1 MRRVQILSLSTVAIV
16 GLLFSTNASAAA
28 PTDMSGFV
36 PDFTQEI
43 PFLAEGASTTVG
55 GVEVTATINTGI
67 VGDGP
72 YTYLHQSIPRV
83 HTLLTFDKP
92 IPGFRAQIRLNDD
105 CPDEPTAPP
114 DCFEDYHIVG
124 RDDAGNVVLDKSVR
138 NEDVTMSI
146 VPGNGTDEISEPIA
160 TLEFDYTFDT
170 QVYEY
175 LRGSYLNIWLT
186 DTYLEPASQTV
197 TGKAGNSISSTK
209 AFDAVGFAGEI
220 TYSITDGKL
229 PAGLN
234 LNPNT
239 GEITGTPTKAS
250 SATVTITAT
259 GATRGEATATV
270 TFDIQDADVLANT
283 GANGQ
288 IGLFGVAALLFGAM
302 LVLVASRRR
311 ATPLIA

>member
-1 MRRVQILSLSTVAIV
+1 MRRVQILSLSAVVIV
-16 GLLFSTNASAAA
+16 GLLSSATALA
-28 PTDMSGFV
+28 VPSTDMSGFV

-43 PFLAEGASTTVG
+43 PFLEEGASATVG
-55 GVEVTATINTGI
+55 GVEVTATVNTGI

-114 DCFEDYHIVG
+114 DCFEEYHIVG
-124 RDDAGNVVLDKSVR
+124 RDDAGNVVFDQTVR
-138 NEDVTMSI
+138 NQDLTMSI
-146 VPGNGTDEISEPIA
+146 VPGDGALQISEPIA
-160 TLEFDYTFDT
+160 TLDFAYTFDT

-186 DTYLEPASQTV
+186 DTYLVPATQTV

-220 TYSITDGKL
+220 TYSITDGEL
-229 PAGLN
+229 PAGLS
-234 LNPNT
+234 LDPNT
-239 GEITGTPTKAS
+239 GEITGTPTEAS

-259 GATRGEATATV
+259 GATRGEATATL
-270 TFDIQDADVLANT
+270 TFDIQDDDVLANT
-283 GANGQ
+283 GANVE
-288 IGLFGVAALLFGAM
+288 IGLFGVAALLLGAM
-302 LVLVASRRR
+302 WVLIASRRR
-311 ATPLIA
+311 AIS